1 MPANFTE
8 SDADEAALG
17 WLETLGYTV
26 RRGPEIAYNI
36 DGGERT
42 DSGYHDTILQNRL
55 HRVLTRLNPGLPAAA
70 VMDAY
75 GKLLRVEAPN
85 LLARNRALHR
95 MLVDGVNV
103 EYTRSDGSIAGAQ
116 AQVIDFERPEQN
128 DWLAVNQ
135 FTVVEGQ
142 QSRRADIV
150 IFINGLPLGVVEL
163 KNPADAGATVWEA
176 VQQLENYQ
184 SLIPAL
190 FTDNA
195 ALIASDGVQARIG
208 ALGAGKEWF
217 KPWRTVSGQGDAAP
231 GLPELQVVLAGVFQ
245 PRRFLDLV
253 RHFIVFEDFG
263 GGALA
268 KKIAGYH
275 QFHAVNVAVEE
286 TLRAANLAPEAEE
299 AAGTYFARHSPGG
312 EPGDKRVGVVWHT
325 QGSGKS
331 LTMAFY
337 AGRLI
342 LHPAMENPT
351 IVVITDRNDLDGQLF
366 ATFARCRD
374 LLRCDP
380 EQAES
385 RADLR
390 EKLRR
395 GSGGVVFTT
404 IQKFMPEEKGDRHP
418 VLSERRNIVVIADE
432 AHRSQYDFIDGL
444 ARHLHDALPNASFIG
459 FTGTPIRED

>member
-1 MPANFTE
+1 MSGGFTE
-8 SDADEAALG
+8 SDAEEAALG
-17 WLETLGYTV
+17 CLETLGYTV
-26 RRGPEIAYNI
+26 RHGPEIAFGV
-36 DGGERT
+36 DGGERS
-42 DSGYHDTILQNRL
+42 DPGYHDTILQNRL
-55 HRVLTRLNPGLPAAA
+55 HRALARLNPGLPTTAIF
-70 VMDAY
+70 DAY
-75 GKLLRVEAPN
+75 RKLLRVEASN
-85 LLARNRALHR
+85 LLARDRVLHR
-95 MLVDGVNV
+95 MLVDGV

-116 AQVIDFERPEQN
+116 AKVIDFERPEHN

-135 FTVVEGQ
+135 FTVIEGQ

-150 IFINGLPLGVVEL
+150 IFVNGLPLGVIEL
-163 KNPADAGATVWEA
+163 KNPADEGATLWDA

-190 FTDNA
+190 FTYNA

-217 KPWRTVSGQGDAAP
+217 KPWRTISGREDAAP
-231 GLPELQVVLAGVFQ
+231 GLPELQVVLAGAFH

-253 RHFIVFEDFG
+253 RHFIVFEDLG

-268 KKIAGYH
+268 KKIAGYY

-312 EPGDKRVGVVWHT
+312 EPGDKRVGVVWHR

-351 IVVITDRNDLDGQLF
+351 IVVITACLDLDGH
-366 ATFARCRD
+366 AREIRD
-374 LLRCDP
+374 M
-380 EQAES
+380 S
-385 RADLR
+385 RPIPRL
-390 EKLRR
+390 
-395 GSGGVVFTT
+395 
-404 IQKFMPEEKGDRHP
+404 
-418 VLSERRNIVVIADE
+418 
-432 AHRSQYDFIDGL
+432 RSQSVDPTNGTAADFDDPCGAGMHPRAGARQKAAAASAQGAVRGL
-444 ARHLHDALPNASFIG
+444 CAGG
-459 FTGTPIRED
+459 FA